1 MLSSPVSLILA
12 ASDTGGLLSNQAVIA
27 GMAIAG
33 TILVMRATR
42 KNWTRSK
49 QSAQQSV
56 EPTRER
62 FAKLKVEKAAT
73 RELEDAMYEL
83 DQLSRQVHGRL
94 DTKFAKLEMVIRD
107 ADERIDKLSRLVR
120 SAAGTQTLD
129 VTLVEEDPHVTVPRD
144 ATRDSSPPVSRGNR
158 ELNVR
163 DEIDAEPPAAD
174 RTTLSKSE
182 ALQDSATVD
191 AATDGAATDDAAA
204 DDATT
209 DDLDTHVELFRL
221 DASGLS
227 PVEIAQRIGRT
238 AGEVELILSLRRMQ
252 QQAAGAKA

>member
-1 MLSSPVSLILA
+1 MLSSPVSLILS
-12 ASDTGGLLSNQAVIA
+12 ASDAGGLLSSQAVIA

-49 QSAQQSV
+49 RSAQQSI

-73 RELEDAMYEL
+73 RDLEDAMYEL

-129 VTLVEEDPHVTVPRD
+129 VTLEEEDPHVTVPRD
-144 ATRDSSPPVSRGNR
+144 ATRDSSPPISRGNR

-163 DEIDAEPPAAD
+163 DEIDAEPPTAD
-174 RTTLSKSE
+174 RTAPSKSE
-182 ALQDSATVD
+182 ALQD
-191 AATDGAATDDAAA
+191 AATDDAATDDAAA
-204 DDATT
+204 DDAAAVHA
-209 DDLDTHVELFRL
+209 DTHAELFRL

-238 AGEVELILSLRRMQ
+238 AGEVELILSLRRTQ

>member
-1 MLSSPVSLILA
+1 MIHNGVSMLSSLFTLILA

-49 QSAQQSV
+49 QSAQQSL

-144 ATRDSSPPVSRGNR
+144 ATHTPSPLSREGNR
-158 ELNVR
+158 GAMVVTR
-163 DEIDAEPPAAD
+163 SMWIRPPRIERHRAN
-174 RTTLSKSE
+174 RKRSK
-182 ALQDSATVD
+182 T
-191 AATDGAATDDAAA
+191 
-204 DDATT
+204 
-209 DDLDTHVELFRL
+209 
-221 DASGLS
+221 
-227 PVEIAQRIGRT
+227 
-238 AGEVELILSLRRMQ
+238 LRRMTLRRMTLRRMTLRRMTLTRTSNCSAST
-252 QQAAGAKA
+252 QAVYRLSRSPSESVVPQAKWS

>member
-12 ASDTGGLLSNQAVIA
+12 ASDAGGLLSSQAVIA

-49 QSAQQSV
+49 RSAPQSV

-62 FAKLKVEKAAT
+62 FTKLKVEKAAT
-73 RELEDAMYEL
+73 RDLEDAMYEL

-129 VTLVEEDPHVTVPRD
+129 VTLEEEDPHVTVPRD
-144 ATRDSSPPVSRGNR
+144 ATRDSSPPISRGNR

-163 DEIDAEPPAAD
+163 DEIDAEPPTAD
-174 RTTLSKSE
+174 RTTPSKSE
-182 ALQDSATVD
+182 ALQDSAT
-191 AATDGAATDDAAA
+191 DG
-204 DDATT
+204 ATT
-209 DDLDTHVELFRL
+209 DELDTHVELFRL

-238 AGEVELILSLRRMQ
+238 AGEVELILSLRRTQ
-252 QQAAGAKA
+252 QQAAGAKS

>member
-1 MLSSPVSLILA
+1 MLSSLFTLILA

-144 ATRDSSPPVSRGNR
+144 ATHTPSPLSREGNR
-158 ELNVR
+158 GGDGRNEV
-163 DEIDAEPPAAD
+163 DVDPPTAD
-174 RTTLSKSE
+174 RTTPSKSE
-182 ALQDSATVD
+182 ALQDAT
-191 AATDGAATDDAAA
+191 TDDSATDDAAA